1 MSRRLVKC
9 SKFDEELEGLEKPPF
24 RGDIGLLIFEN
35 VSQQAWD
42 QWQNDVQIK
51 LLNEYRLN
59 MGELDD
65 YQVVLD
71 QMLQFFKLEK
81 PAAA

>member
-1 MSRRLVKC
+1 MSKRLVKC
-9 SKFDEELEGLEKPPF
+9 SKFDEELDGLEKPPF

>member
-1 MSRRLVKC
+1 MSKRLVKC